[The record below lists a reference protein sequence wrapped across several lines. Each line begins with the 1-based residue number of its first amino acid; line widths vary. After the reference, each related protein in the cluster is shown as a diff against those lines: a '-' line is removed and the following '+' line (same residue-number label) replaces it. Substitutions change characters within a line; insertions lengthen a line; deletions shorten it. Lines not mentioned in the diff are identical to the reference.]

1 MGLYALELRVHREE
15 HPTADS
21 CPQWDD
27 WDRAG
32 HLQPF
37 ELDLFSLVSSLPF
50 TVDVTFFFSS
60 PLGFRISALIMPA
73 DKFPTRH
80 PD

>member
-1 MGLYALELRVHREE
+1 MELYALELRVHREE
-15 HPTADS
+15 HPTDS

-37 ELDLFSLVSSLPF
+37 ELELFSVSSLSF
-50 TVDVTFFFSS
+50 TVDISFS
-60 PLGFRISALIMPA
+60 LRLSASGPV
-73 DKFPTRH
+73 P
-80 PD
+80 